1 MATENAQNSEK
12 AKTWEDYFGE
22 IIKNPITTFGG
33 GVLGGY
39 LISTIVADKKIEK
52 MEAEHAQ
59 QAKKRDEQFDMFVKQ
74 MALSNAR
81 QEKLMKAFALH
92 SGQDIPSLEE
102 GNKE

>member
-1 MATENAQNSEK
+1 MATEETENKEK
-12 AKTWEDYFGE
+12 PKTMEDYFSE
-22 IIKNPITTFGG
+22 IIKNPIGTFSGG
-33 GVLGGY
+33 AIAGL
-39 LISTIVADKKIEK
+39 LIGIYRGDKKIEK
-52 MEAEHAQ
+52 LEEDYAQ